1 MAFDPGVL
9 DPQTELEADR
19 LAAAK
24 LWLITKGDMPY
35 LATAIYSLITVATRE
50 VPTAGAD
57 THWRLYVN
65 PDWLAR
71 TDVPAVAAEIAHVTW
86 HLLGDHA
93 QRAFD
98 MQVTSGQAH
107 AWQQATDA
115 TIAQLFAHA
124 HLDGGLA
131 GPTELRLPPDR
142 SAEEYYATLSR
153 LSVTAEPAST
163 LGAPADPGS
172 GGKQREDRGSTRS
185 HSDCGSAADGFARPY
200 EKSARDPVGAVD
212 RHTGEHIRKQ
222 VAIEYRDH
230 VKGRGTQPGEWDR
243 WVEQI
248 LQPVVPWRQVLA
260 AAVRRAFG
268 WASGR
273 TDYTYSRPSRR
284 QTASPNVVLPAT
296 RRPLPQVAIVVD
308 TSGSVDDGLLAQAMG
323 EIDGVVTG
331 LGVPGRDLAVLAVDV
346 AVHSVGRVRSAREVR
361 LAGGGGTD
369 MCVGIDTALR
379 LQPTPDIVIVL
390 TDGGTFWP
398 ERPPERAAV
407 IAVIVGRSHAEL
419 PPTPAWLQRIECV
432 PG

>member
-1 MAFDPGVL
+1 MAFDPHAL
-9 DPQTELEADR
+9 DPAIELDTDR

-35 LATAIYSLITVATRE
+35 VATAIYSLITVATRE
-50 VPTAGAD
+50 VPTIGAD

-65 PDWLAR
+65 PEWLAA
-71 TDVPAVAAEIAHVTW
+71 TDVAVIAVQIAHVSW

-98 MQVTSGQAH
+98 LQVGPKQGN
-107 AWQQATDA
+107 AWRQATDA
-115 TIAQLFAHA
+115 TIAQLLQRAS
-124 HLDGGLA
+124 LDHELA
-131 GPTELRLPPDR
+131 GPADLRLPPDR
-142 SAEEYYATLSR
+142 SAEEYYVTLSR
-153 LSVTAEPAST
+153 LCLDEDPEKVEESEQAEPSSVDPDA
-163 LGAPADPGS
+163 GAPPCDG
-172 GGKQREDRGSTRS
+172 
-185 HSDCGSAADGFARPY
+185 CGSAADGFARPY
-200 EKSARDPVGAVD
+200 EKPARDPVGAVD
-212 RHTGEHIRKQ
+212 RHSAEHVRRQ

-248 LQPVVPWRQVLA
+248 LQPVVPWQQVLA

-284 QTASPNVVLPAT
+284 QAATPNVILPAT

-331 LGVPGRDLAVLAVDV
+331 LGVPGRDLAVLAVDA
-346 AVHSVGRVRSAREVR
+346 AVHSIGRVHSAHDVK

-369 MCVGIDTALR
+369 MCIGIDTALGLR
-379 LQPTPDIVIVL
+379 PLPDIIIVL
-390 TDGGTFWP
+390 TDGGTLWP
-398 ERPPERAAV
+398 DQPPERAAL
-407 IAVIVGRSHAEL
+407 IAVIIGRSHAEL
-419 PPTPAWLQRIECV
+419 PPTPTWLQRIECV
-432 PG
+432 PR